1 MVIPSK
7 ETPEPS
13 DEAQKLLTEA
23 SPYFNLCY
31 ADLLPLAQRGTHTV
45 NSSLFVVVLF

>member
-13 DEAQKLLTEA
+13 DETEA